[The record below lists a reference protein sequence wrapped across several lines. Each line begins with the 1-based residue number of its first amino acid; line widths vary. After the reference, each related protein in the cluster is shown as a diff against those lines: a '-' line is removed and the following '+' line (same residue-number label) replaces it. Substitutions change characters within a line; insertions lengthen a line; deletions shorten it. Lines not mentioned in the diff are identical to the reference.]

1 MDEIDHLCIRLSK
14 MRSNI
19 LILLDIKGEI
29 ISRIRNLFFIGGS
42 IKDIKEDLGEAH
54 TYIRKLFC

>member
-54 TYIRKLFC
+54 TYI